1 MNFGDSLRNVF
12 DTVVRTLPQIA
23 VFILVLVIGWIIAKV
38 LRKVVDKLLQKVHF
52 NRLTERGWLGRAMD
66 RSEYSA
72 SGLVAALVY
81 YAVLLITLQ
90 LAFGVFGP
98 NPISNL
104 LNAIVAW
111 IPQAIVAVILVVIAA
126 AIGHALKNLIDGA
139 IGELSYGRILGT
151 IAEIFVVA
159 LGVIAALNQVG
170 IATAVTTPVLI
181 AVLATVG
188 AVIAIGVGGGLGALA
203 ERLRERDVPR
213 PRRRRPR
220 PGPRGRPARRGRHLR
235 DRVGGRAPP
244 EPVMSRRRPARRP
257 PAGGTSAFRR
267 GRSGAGRRAR
277 AGRASPA
284 GGPDAS
290 RSPPGPPGSRPGSP
304 GGWRG

>member
-12 DTVVRTLPQIA
+12 DTVIRTLPQIA

-38 LRKVVDKLLQKVHF
+38 LRKLVDKVLQKVHF

-188 AVIAIGVGGGLGALA
+188 AVIAIGVGGGLVRPMQQRWERWLSGFENETSRGRVGAARARGREDALRGEGATSETAWEA
-203 ERLRERDVPR
+203 ERPQNR
-213 PRRRRPR
+213 
-220 PGPRGRPARRGRHLR
+220 
-235 DRVGGRAPP
+235 
-244 EPVMSRRRPARRP
+244 
-257 PAGGTSAFRR
+257 
-267 GRSGAGRRAR
+267 
-277 AGRASPA
+277 
-284 GGPDAS
+284 
-290 RSPPGPPGSRPGSP
+290 
-304 GGWRG
+304 